1 MYPKNDSFSLFA
13 HVPSLLRRVKDSK
26 TVGKDLARLLR
37 VEELQNI
44 YTNAK
49 SCENMLEGKVTAW
62 LSEKANVETQIRDR
76 KLEKVAI
83 YIGLQKKLNASKGRL
98 TKRGDELERQRKA
111 RKSKRKEIEKKAS
124 ALLSDS

>member
-1 MYPKNDSFSLFA
+1 
-13 HVPSLLRRVKDSK
+13 
-26 TVGKDLARLLR
+26 
-37 VEELQNI
+37 
-44 YTNAK
+44 
-49 SCENMLEGKVTAW
+49 MLEGKVTAW